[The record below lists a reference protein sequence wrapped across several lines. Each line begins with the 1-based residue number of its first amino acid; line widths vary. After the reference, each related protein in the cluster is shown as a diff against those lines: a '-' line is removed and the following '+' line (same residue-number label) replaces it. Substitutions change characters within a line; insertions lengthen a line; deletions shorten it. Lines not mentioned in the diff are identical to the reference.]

1 MKQADV
7 EVGGHYSARISGR
20 LTIVRIKCVYE
31 TPRPTRKRWLATN
44 LMTNRDVTI
53 KSAQKLRMAVTPER
67 ATRTITY
74 YKEADAR
81 IAAARAA
88 SA

>member
-7 EVGGHYSARISGR
+7 QVGGHYSARISGR

-53 KSAQKLRMAVTPER
+53 KSAQKLRIPMDAER
-67 ATRTITY
+67 AVRTIAR
-74 YKEADAR
+74 YKDIDAR
-81 IAAARAA
+81 LAAAR
-88 SA
+88 STP